1 MYKRLYS
8 HLECHKVLYNYQFG
22 FRKNHGT
29 NLALMEV
36 IDSIYKSLDS
46 SKIVCGVFLDLQ
58 KAFDTVQHDILLN
71 KLFNYG
77 ISLPPE
83 LLLLAQICTKS
94 FVGWGFA
101 PDPTGELT
109 ALPQTP

>member
-29 NLALMEV
+29 NLALIEV

-46 SKIVCGVFLDLQ
+46 GKIVRGMFLDLQ

-77 ISLPPE
+77 IRGV
-83 LLLLAQICTKS
+83 Q
-94 FVGWGFA
+94 
-101 PDPTGELT
+101 
-109 ALPQTP
+109 